1 MLLQLTD
8 NCLWVRAA
16 LDYHER
22 VGTFFEGVATVVALH
37 AVGVGFSGGLD
48 AFSKQAI
55 NRNLGLRRRSRSND
69 CTAVIKNS
77 LTFYLFRKG

>member
-22 VGTFFEGVATVVALH
+22 VGTFFEGVALH

-77 LTFYLFRKG
+77 LTFYLFKKG